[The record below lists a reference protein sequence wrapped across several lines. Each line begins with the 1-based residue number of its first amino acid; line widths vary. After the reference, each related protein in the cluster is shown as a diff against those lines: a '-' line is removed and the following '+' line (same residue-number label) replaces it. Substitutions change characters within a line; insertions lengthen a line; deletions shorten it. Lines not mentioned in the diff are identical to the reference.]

1 MIYFF
6 LAIACMV
13 GPLGAWYAFSADEP
27 IARIRRG
34 LLGLL
39 TMGLLFLSLWL
50 YRGWIQRFEQEFLS
64 WANADELFPS
74 ATQGSVD
81 EVHVGKRTFLSPLP
95 HVIPAG
101 PGERLQVRG
110 WVRSWDSFMNPI
122 TVRLLS
128 KESHGKEIPMISSNQ
143 ERPDIARYFADPLL
157 GRSGFLAEVTLPS
170 DFHKGSYRVVIE
182 CRGTSWKRFEALNA
196 LEGVPLETATALE
209 NAEIAK
215 RVTVSG
221 SRAEAAQKSTPAE
234 QVRKKKRPKESGSLK
249 NVENPSASR
258 P

>member
-39 TMGLLFLSLWL
+39 TMGLLFLSLWF
-50 YRGWIQRFEQEFLS
+50 YRGWIQRFEQGFLS

-74 ATQGSVD
+74 ATQGAVD
-81 EVHVGKRTFLSPLP
+81 EVHVGKRTFVSPLP
-95 HVIPAG
+95 LVISAG
-101 PGERLQVRG
+101 PGERLKVRG

-128 KESHGKEIPMISSNQ
+128 KEAPRKEVPMISANQ
-143 ERPDIARYFADPLL
+143 ERPDIARCFADPLL

-182 CRGTSWKRFEALNA
+182 CRGISWKRFEALNA

-209 NAEIAK
+209 NEDIAK
-215 RVTVSG
+215 RDTV
-221 SRAEAAQKSTPAE
+221 SRAEAAQKSTPTE
-234 QVRKKKRPKESGSLK
+234 QVRKKKRSKESGSLK
-249 NVENPSASR
+249 NEGNPSVSR

>member
-27 IARIRRG
+27 VARIRRG
-34 LLGLL
+34 LLSLMS
-39 TMGLLFLSLWL
+39 MGILFLALWL
-50 YRGWIQRFEQEFLS
+50 CRGWIEQLEGGFLR
-64 WANADELFPS
+64 WANADEMFPT
-74 ATQGSVD
+74 ATQGALD
-81 EVHVGKRTFLSPLP
+81 EVHVGMRTFVSPLP
-95 HVIPAG
+95 LVIPAG
-101 PGERLQVRG
+101 PGERIQVRG
-110 WVRSWDSFMNPI
+110 WIRSWDSYQNPI
-122 TVRLLS
+122 TVCLIS
-128 KESHGKEIPMISSNQ
+128 KQTPKTVIPLMTTNQ
-143 ERPDIARYFADPLL
+143 ERPDIAKYFADPLL
-157 GRSGFLAEVTLPS
+157 DRSGFLAEVTLPP
-170 DFHKGSYRVVIE
+170 DFRAGMYSVAID